1 METYFV
7 GVKMK
12 KIARNEAA
20 TATLARVKKQMEI
33 PRKAESVKI
42 PLTKLTK
49 PPKAEA

>member
-20 TATLARVKKQMEI
+20 TTTLIRVKKQMEI
-33 PRKAESVKI
+33 PRIAESAKI

-49 PPKAEA
+49 LPKADV